1 MTSGDLAVRADKLG
15 KWYGNVLGLSDV
27 TIEIGPGITGLL
39 GPNGAGKSTFMKLIT
54 GQLHPSIGTVT
65 IGGRAV
71 WNDAEMFRR
80 IGFCPEQDAFY
91 EDTTGREFLTGLLS
105 LYGFP
110 ADEVRERA
118 QSALAFVELLDDQDR
133 LIRGYSRGMRQRL
146 KIAQAVAHEPAILI
160 LDEPLNGLDPLSK
173 RKVIKLIKD
182 YRTEG
187 RTVLVSSHVLPEIE
201 ALTKSIVLIHHGKI
215 LAQGDVHYIRDLIDA
230 HPHVVAVK
238 TSNARGLAGRIVGE
252 ADVLSVRFDE
262 KEGTVLF
269 ETRNRD
275 RFFDR
280 LTRLAA
286 DRGFDI
292 EEITSP
298 DDNLQSVFD
307 YLVGK

>member
-1 MTSGDLAVRADKLG
+1 MTSGDLTLKADKLG

-27 TIEIGPGITGLL
+27 SIEIGPGITGLL

-54 GQLHPSIGTVT
+54 GQLRPSIGSVT
-65 IGGRAV
+65 IGGRPV
-71 WNDAEMFRR
+71 WNDSEMFRR

-110 ADEVRERA
+110 ESEVRERA
-118 QSALAFVELLDDQDR
+118 DRALAFVELLDDQDR

-146 KIAQAVAHEPAILI
+146 KFSQAVAHEPEILI

-173 RKVIKLIKD
+173 RKVIKLVKD

-201 ALTKSIVLIHHGKI
+201 ALTKSIVLVHHGKI
-215 LAQGDVHYIRDLIDA
+215 LAQGDIHYIRDLIDA
-230 HPHVVAVK
+230 HPHIVAVK
-238 TSNARGLAGRIVGE
+238 TNDARGLAGRIVGE

-262 KEGTVLF
+262 TEGTVLF

-286 DRGFDI
+286 DQGLDV